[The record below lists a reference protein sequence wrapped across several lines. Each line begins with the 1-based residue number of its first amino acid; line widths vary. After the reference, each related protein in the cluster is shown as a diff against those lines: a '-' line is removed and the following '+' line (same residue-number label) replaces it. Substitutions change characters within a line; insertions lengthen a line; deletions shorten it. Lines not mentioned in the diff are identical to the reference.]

1 MRALGFPAARA
12 TNRVEGMH
20 LRATTFRGPAPAT
33 RALGAYGERLAVR
46 YLSERGLQ
54 ILDRNWRCV
63 RGEIDIVAL
72 DERCLA
78 FVEVKTRTT
87 EAFGAPFEAV
97 TRVKLARL
105 RLLSVMWREAAGA
118 EWRGR
123 PGRIDVVSILR
134 PAVGPAHIEHLRGVQ

>member
-1 MRALGFPAARA
+1 MNLP
-12 TNRVEGMH
+12 
-20 LRATTFRGPAPAT
+20 ATTPHTAVPAT

-46 YLSERGLQ
+46 YLREHRLT

-72 DERCLA
+72 DDGCLA

-97 TRVKLARL
+97 TRLKLARL
-105 RLLSVMWREAAGA
+105 RLLSGLWRDAADA
-118 EWRGR
+118 RWRGR
-123 PGRIDVVSILR
+123 PARIDVVSILR
-134 PAVGPAHIEHLRGVQ
+134 PRVGPARIEHLRDVQ